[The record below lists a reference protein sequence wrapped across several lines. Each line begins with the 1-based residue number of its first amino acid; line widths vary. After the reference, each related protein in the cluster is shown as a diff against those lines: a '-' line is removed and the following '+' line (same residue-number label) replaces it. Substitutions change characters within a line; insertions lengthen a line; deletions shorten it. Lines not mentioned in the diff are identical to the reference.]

1 MKYPNWSQVF
11 ANDPNN
17 EAYDKQAKGIL
28 DLFLSALSDE
38 DCIDNIKKEPNLIYI
53 SIAPI
58 TEDMQ
63 VFHHLT
69 QIGGNISMP
78 KPHIVA
84 LSGFGS
90 SPISIRLHDELFDDS
105 DQVIVPPWKKLEALT
120 SAKEVL
126 ALKSTGGSS
135 MDFRNILAVPPS
147 WLIQSLPQSRWRQ
160 KTSSLIA

>member
-17 EAYDKQAKGIL
+17 EAYDKEAKEIT
-28 DLFLSALSDE
+28 DFFLNALSDE
-38 DCIDNIKKEPNLIYI
+38 DCINNIKKEPNLIYI

-58 TEDMQ
+58 TEDIQ

-69 QIGGNISMP
+69 QIGGNMSMQSP
-78 KPHIVA
+78 QIVA

-90 SPISIRLHDELFDDS
+90 SPTSIRLHDELFDDS
-105 DQVIVPPWKKLEALT
+105 DQVTVPSWKKLEALT

-126 ALKSTGGSS
+126 SLRSIGGSQ
-135 MDFRNILAVPPS
+135 MDFRNLMATPPS
-147 WLIQSLPQSRWRQ
+147 
-160 KTSSLIA
+160 